1 MCVAVCLFFVWCNGL
16 ICVVLLLFSI
26 PLTQYAGAKCVGD
39 FNYYLSFTI
48 MFCLPVSIVVAGA
61 GMYCYKVRSIT
72 HKLNTMTVEEKVAT
86 KKDAFH
92 QLFRIVSI
100 YSKTR
105 TFCFLTLPNLTLVFL
120 YICFVGT

>member
-1 MCVAVCLFFVWCNGL
+1 MGSF
-16 ICVVLLLFSI
+16 VVLLLFSI
-26 PLTQYAGAKCVGD
+26 PLTHNAGAKCVGD

-61 GMYCYKVRSIT
+61 VMYCYKVRSIT
-72 HKLNTMTVEEKVAT
+72 HKLNTMTAEEKLAT

-100 YSKTR
+100 YSKTQ
-105 TFCFLTLPNLTLVFL
+105 TFCFLPLPNLTLVF
-120 YICFVGT
+120 YIFDMIGRCRSFWDD